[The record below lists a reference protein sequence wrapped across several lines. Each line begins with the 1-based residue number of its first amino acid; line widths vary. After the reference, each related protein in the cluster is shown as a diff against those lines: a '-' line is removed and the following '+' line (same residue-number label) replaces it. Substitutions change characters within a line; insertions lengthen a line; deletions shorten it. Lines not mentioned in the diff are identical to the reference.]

1 MKREMENLNLQ
12 DAFKPTPDKCR
23 NALMTAARSVKE
35 EEPVKRVTIRT
46 VLIAACIILATTAI
60 AIATTNSFGWNDFFK
75 ILYGETNAVPEEAQ
89 KIMDSTEEQAFILG
103 PVTFTV
109 QSLFADEHKSMVTT
123 RITAT
128 DGKLALFSADV
139 SEDDCLNSNGENG
152 EALAGKLGI
161 DPNLTWTAAAKQLN
175 CPLYRVYA
183 ELTFDEKYRF
193 TDGMSDT
200 LYDDEGQL
208 VYFNMWET
216 SLHMKGSLP
225 AVIRL
230 HYWEIDPETGEEIS
244 EQSSEAALTIPVSI
258 ITETADYQFRDN
270 SAGFGLRLDGVSAKR
285 NASGVYVYADFTAQD
300 GMTEDDF
307 MEYQVF
313 PVWLHE
319 NGEAYPEGM
328 SMSWGFET
336 DQWPHISATSLI
348 TVDHIPDR
356 IWMQLVDDN
365 ARPEDEPAPKIEL
378 NRIKP

>member
-12 DAFKPTPDKCR
+12 DAFKPTPEKCR

-60 AIATTNSFGWNDFFK
+60 AIAATNSFGWNDFFK

-89 KIMDSTEEQAFILG
+89 KIMDSTEEQAFVLG

-216 SLHMKGSLP
+216 SLHMKGTLP

-230 HYWEIDPETGEEIS
+230 HYWEIDPETGKETS
-244 EQSSEAALTIPVSI
+244 EQRSEAALTIPVSV
-258 ITETADYQFRDN
+258 ITETADYPFRDKG
-270 SAGFGLRLDGVSAKR
+270 AGFGLRLDGVSAKR
-285 NASGVYVYADFTAQD
+285 NASGVYMYVDFTAQD

-365 ARPEDEPAPKIEL
+365 AGPEDEPAPKIEL
-378 NRIKP
+378 KRIKP

>member
-1 MKREMENLNLQ
+1 MKRDMENLNLQ

-23 NALMTAARSVKE
+23 DALMTAACSVKE

-46 VLIAACIILATTAI
+46 ILIAACIILATTAI
-60 AIATTNSFGWNDFFK
+60 AIAATNSFGWKDFFK
-75 ILYGETNAVPEEAQ
+75 IYYGKTNAVPEEAQ
-89 KIMDSTEEQAFILG
+89 KIMDSTEEQVFVLG
-103 PVTFTV
+103 PVTFRI
-109 QSLFADEHKSMVTT
+109 QSLFADEHKVMITSQIT
-123 RITAT
+123 RT
-128 DGKLALFSADV
+128 DGSPALFSVDI
-139 SEDDCLNSNGENG
+139 SEDDRLNSNGENG
-152 EALAGKLGI
+152 IALANLLGVSP
-161 DPNLTWTAAAKQLN
+161 DSTWTAAAKQLD
-175 CPLYRVYA
+175 CPLYRVCVDQEFA
-183 ELTFDEKYRF
+183 DEYR
-193 TDGMSDT
+193 
-200 LYDDEGQL
+200 LDEGMFDTMYDNEGHI

-216 SLHMKGSLP
+216 NLRMKDSVPLK
-225 AVIRL
+225 IIFD
-230 HYWEIDPETGEEIS
+230 YWEIDPETGEEIS

-270 SAGFGLRLDGVSAKR
+270 SAGFGLHLDGVSAKR

-348 TVDHIPDR
+348 TVDYIPDR

-365 ARPEDEPAPKIEL
+365 AKPEDEPAPKIEL